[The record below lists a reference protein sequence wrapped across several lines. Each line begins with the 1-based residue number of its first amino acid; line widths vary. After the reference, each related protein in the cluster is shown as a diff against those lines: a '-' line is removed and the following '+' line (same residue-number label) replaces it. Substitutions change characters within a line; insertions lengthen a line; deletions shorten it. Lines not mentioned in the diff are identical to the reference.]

1 MEMQLTQVYLVERL
15 NVPRVFLCGNNR
27 AVPITWK
34 SKKLERVIKSPM
46 ASETIALAESVD
58 ACYFVALMTKEIFGS
73 KTARRVFCVT
83 DNKLLEEHLTS

>member
-1 MEMQLTQVYLVERL
+1 
-15 NVPRVFLCGNNR
+15 
-27 AVPITWK
+27 
-34 SKKLERVIKSPM
+34 M

-73 KTARRVFCVT
+73 KTARRVFCIT

>member
-1 MEMQLTQVYLVERL
+1 MEIEEIR
-15 NVPRVFLCGNNR
+15 
-27 AVPITWK
+27 K
-34 SKKLERVIKSPM
+34 IKSPM